1 MTGAG
6 PDADGIGDAVF
17 TAERARLVGIAYRML
32 GDAAEAEDVVQDT
45 WLKWTDVD
53 HGSLDQPA
61 AYLTTIVTRLT
72 IDRLRSARVRRET
85 YVGPWLA
92 EPVLTDPEPAETVAL
107 AESVTIGFLHL
118 LDHLGA
124 VERAVYLLHE
134 VFDLPYRDIGP
145 MVDRSEDAC
154 RQIASRA
161 RRRLAEHREP
171 ARRRPEPGR
180 EQELVEGLLGAVV
193 GGDMAALER
202 LLTADVVL
210 TSDGGGV
217 RHAAVRPVIGAS
229 RVARF
234 LTNLAKRAPENAR
247 LEPAMVN
254 REPAYLVWAGDELEL
269 VLIVGASE
277 TGVDHLHGIRNP
289 EKLKAIT
296 AGYHIPL

>member
-1 MTGAG
+1 MTGTG
-6 PDADGIGDAVF
+6 TGADERFA
-17 TAERARLVGIAYRML
+17 AERSRLVGIAYRML
-32 GDAAEAEDVVQDT
+32 GDAAEAEDVVQDVYLR
-45 WLKWTDVD
+45 WVEVD
-53 HGSLDQPA
+53 HAVVEQPA
-61 AYLTTIVTRLT
+61 AYLTTMTTRLT
-72 IDRLRSARVRRET
+72 IDRLRSARLRRET
-85 YVGPWLA
+85 YVGPWLP

-118 LDHLGA
+118 LDQLGP

-134 VFDLPYRDIGP
+134 VFDLPYAEIAP
-145 MVDRSEDAC
+145 IVDRSEPAC

-171 ARRRPEPGR
+171 ARRRPDPGR

-193 GGDMAALER
+193 GGDLAALEN

-234 LTNLAKRAPENAR
+234 LTNLAKRAPAGAR
-247 LEPAMVN
+247 IEPAVVN
-254 REPAYLVWAGDELEL
+254 REPAYLVWDGSELEL
-269 VLIVGASE
+269 VLVVGTTAA
-277 TGVDHLHGIRNP
+277 GVDHLHAVRNP
-289 EKLKAIT
+289 EKLRAIV